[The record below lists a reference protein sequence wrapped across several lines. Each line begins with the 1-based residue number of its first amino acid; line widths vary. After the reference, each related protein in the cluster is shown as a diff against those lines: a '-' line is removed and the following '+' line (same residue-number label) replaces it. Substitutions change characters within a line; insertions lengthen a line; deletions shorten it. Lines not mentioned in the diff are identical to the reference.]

1 MLLLTIFVS
10 ISLISLWVYL
20 RRGKSITRAVLVATV
35 LFLSAVTM
43 VWGGP
48 LSSGALF
55 LLLPAPSRSAPA
67 ERLLAIRPMHRGRVD
82 LATGLYI
89 REDEDIVLSELPAF
103 VWRRVYLSRDRI
115 ARHMGVGTT
124 HNAEWYL
131 MGNLSALN
139 RIDLITEEGS

>member
-55 LLLPAPSRSAPA
+55 LLLPAPSRPAPA

-103 VWRRVYLSRDRI
+103 VGDGCTCLAI
-115 ARHMGVGTT
+115 GLHGT
-124 HNAEWYL
+124 WV
-131 MGNLSALN
+131 SAP
-139 RIDLITEEGS
+139 RTTPSGI